1 MSHQSAR
8 WRRERLTLES
18 VWGILESGQ
27 WESKDALKKASG
39 VDDDTLTGIIG
50 FLDRWQ
56 FIETKRTPELLVRR
70 KSGVISPVETLQIL
84 RSINSET
91 TETTSQ
97 KPNTIAERVA
107 CRRCGGR
114 HLATIGHNEVE
125 CATCHE
131 KQWFALEID
140 KTTMKL
146 EEAEPRIRLGIWK
159 RMLVRLGLPQPAF
172 SRNVPRQLQYF
183 WFRCT
188 ECSRVSADYLHGW
201 SQYMTC
207 EFCGSKSRF

>member
-1 MSHQSAR
+1 
-8 WRRERLTLES
+8 LTLES

-39 VDDDTLTGIIG
+39 VDDDTLTGIID

-107 CRRCGGR
+107 CRRCGR
-114 HLATIGHNEVE
+114 RQLTSIGNNEVE
-125 CATCHE
+125 CVTCHE
-131 KQWFALEID
+131 KQWYRLEGCESLG
-140 KTTMKL
+140 TT
-146 EEAEPRIRLGIWK
+146 EPEIAARQAELVLKGILIRLGRPRK
-159 RMLVRLGLPQPAF
+159 AF
-172 SRNVPRQLQYF
+172 FASIPKAIQY
-183 WFRCT
+183 
-188 ECSRVSADYLHGW
+188 S
-201 SQYMTC
+201 
-207 EFCGSKSRF
+207 